1 MKIQWLGHSCFLITT
16 QDGTR
21 ILTDPYDEKVGYDLP
36 MVEADIVTVSHAH
49 GDHSN
54 VGVVKGEPEV
64 IDTAD
69 DHEVGDIYIH
79 GHVTYHDD
87 KRGAEKGKNIA
98 FTIEADDLA
107 ICHLGDLG
115 HTLNDEDVDSIGPV
129 DILLIP
135 VGGFYTIDA
144 QLATNVMEAIEP
156 LIVVPMHV
164 RNDKCNFTIAAVDP
178 FVQLNLKKTIK
189 AHEGSTLD
197 ITADDLPVEIEIHV
211 LQHAL

>member
-1 MKIQWLGHSCFLITT
+1 MKIQWLGHSCFLLTT

-21 ILTDPYDEKVGYDLP
+21 ILTDPYDETVGYDLP
-36 MVEADIVTVSHAH
+36 AVEADIVTTSHNHHDH
-49 GDHSN
+49 GN
-54 VGVVKGEPEV
+54 VGVVRGDPEI
-64 IDTAD
+64 IDSAD
-69 DHEVGDIYIH
+69 DHEVGDVYIH
-79 GHVTYHDD
+79 GHVTYHDGSQGSE
-87 KRGAEKGKNIA
+87 RGKNVV

-115 HTLNDEDVDSIGPV
+115 HPLSDDDVDGIGPV

-144 QLATNVMEAIEP
+144 QIATKVVEAMEP
-156 LIVVPMHV
+156 LIVIPMHV
-164 RNDKCNFTIAAVDP
+164 KNDKCNFTIAAVDP
-178 FVQLNLKKTIK
+178 FVQLNKKRTIK

-197 ITADDLPVEIEIHV
+197 ITSDDLPVETEIHV